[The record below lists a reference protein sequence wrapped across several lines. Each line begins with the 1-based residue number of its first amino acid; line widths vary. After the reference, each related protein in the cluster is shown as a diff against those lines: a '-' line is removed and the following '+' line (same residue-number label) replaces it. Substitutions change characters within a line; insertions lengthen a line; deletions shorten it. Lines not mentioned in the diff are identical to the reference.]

1 MLKQLSAHWLSCE
14 KGNFCTPIYIWGFKT
29 IKKLVVLL
37 SDKKKEESGMSL
49 KVEDAMVKDVMTIDE
64 NSTVK
69 EAADIMNKF
78 EIGCLIAIRKGK
90 AMGIITERDLLKRVV
105 AEAKD
110 STKTKVKDV
119 MSSPLV
125 VVEPSMDLEEAV
137 RLMFQMKIKKLP
149 VVDEKRLVGLVTL
162 TDIARFQPQMIKIL
176 KQLAMRQAAPK
187 SMKKVIDYYVV

>member
-1 MLKQLSAHWLSCE
+1 M
-14 KGNFCTPIYIWGFKT
+14 
-29 IKKLVVLL
+29 VLL
-37 SDKKKEESGMSL
+37 PNGKKEEESGVSL
-49 KVEDAMVKDVMTIDE
+49 KVEDVMVKEVITIDE
-64 NSTVK
+64 NATVK
-69 EAADIMNKF
+69 EAAEVMNKF
-78 EIGCLIAIRKGK
+78 EIGCLIAVRKGK

-110 STKTKVKDV
+110 TSKTKVKEI

-137 RLMFQMKIKKLP
+137 KLMFQMKIKKLP
-149 VVDEKRLVGLVTL
+149 VVDGKRLVGLVSL

-176 KQLAMRQAAPK
+176 RQLAMRQAAPR

>member
-1 MLKQLSAHWLSCE
+1 M
-14 KGNFCTPIYIWGFKT
+14 I
-29 IKKLVVLL
+29 LL
-37 SDKKKEESGMSL
+37 SHVKQEESSVSL
-49 KVEDAMVKDVMTIDE
+49 KVEDVLVKEVITIDE

-69 EAADIMNKF
+69 EAAEVMNKF
-78 EIGCLIAIRKGK
+78 EIGCLIAVRKEK

-110 STKTKVKDV
+110 ATKTRVKDV

-149 VVDEKRLVGLVTL
+149 VVDGKRLVGLVTL

-176 KQLAMRQAAPK
+176 KQLAMRQTAPK